1 MIDQP
6 TMFCTFG
13 ASGRLFG
20 IPLADIKEITDDVT
34 CTRIPHAP
42 FGVRGYVNIRGQII
56 LGLDLKQLLELPVA
70 NAEDARRLVIFKPA
84 IGQAFGL
91 FVDHVGEI
99 VSVPSSDLDAGES
112 AKLGLSSNGR
122 GGLIERV
129 VRLPEQLLVVLNPR
143 KFLPIV
149 EIESQSTNT

>member
-1 MIDQP
+1 MSDQP

-13 ASGRLFG
+13 AADRLFG

-42 FGVRGYVNIRGQII
+42 FGVRGYINIRGQII
-56 LGLDLKQLLELPVA
+56 LGLDLKQLLELPQA
-70 NAEDARRLVIFKPA
+70 NGMVARRLVIFKPT

-99 VSVPSSDLDAGES
+99 VEVSGSDLDAGES
-112 AKLGLSSNGR
+112 SRLGLASSGR
-122 GGLIERV
+122 SGLIERV

-143 KFLPIV
+143 KFLPII
-149 EIESQSTNT
+149 EIESQSSNT

>member
-1 MIDQP
+1 MNDQP

-13 ASGRLFG
+13 AADRLFG

-42 FGVRGYVNIRGQII
+42 FGVRGYINIRGQII
-56 LGLDLKQLLELPVA
+56 LGLDLKQLLELPQA
-70 NAEDARRLVIFKPA
+70 NGEVARRLVIFKPT

-99 VSVPSSDLDAGES
+99 VEVSSSDLDAGES
-112 AKLGLSSNGR
+112 SRLGLASHGR
-122 GGLIERV
+122 SGLIERV
-129 VRLPEQLLVVLNPR
+129 VRLPEHLLVVLNPR